1 MLFIGGLIFDIMG
14 RKWPLFFI
22 FMGEGLVLASYPWC
36 APNTT
41 TWLIMTM
48 MYDVFKRPKKAN
60 PLIQDYVMD
69 SSLGRAYSL
78 KHMGHNIGTFIALL
92 GLF

>member
-41 TWLIMTM
+41 TWLLMTM
-48 MYDVFKRPKKAN
+48 LYDVFKRPKKAN
-60 PLIQDYVMD
+60 PLI
-69 SSLGRAYSL
+69 
-78 KHMGHNIGTFIALL
+78 
-92 GLF
+92 